1 MLVSTYPAQS
11 PHWAPGGDPEE
22 PPLLL
27 LRCQSLLSGET
38 GRASLPLRVGSGM
51 VRVLGGW
58 RDGNEDGDSLSDKG
72 IWEGLLEEVAFP
84 DGP

>member
-1 MLVSTYPAQS
+1 
-11 PHWAPGGDPEE
+11 
-22 PPLLL
+22 
-27 LRCQSLLSGET
+27 
-38 GRASLPLRVGSGM
+38 M